1 MPTPTPDGGL
11 CVLILCCYVC
21 CWMGDGK
28 EFVNQHF
35 ADVEKLKKEQ
45 QELKQR
51 IEYLERSQKS

>member
-1 MPTPTPDGGL
+1 
-11 CVLILCCYVC
+11 
-21 CWMGDGK
+21 MGDGK